1 MKQGDYQVN
10 HVEDSQAIGPSEFPN
25 MLEPDMKLEMSI
37 ILRQRIAGQKTCPR
51 CGHMNS
57 RVAEHMN
64 WIEWWV
70 ASSLHAADH

>member
-10 HVEDSQAIGPSEFPN
+10 RVEDSHAIGPSEFPN

-57 RVAEHMN
+57 HVAEHMK